1 MDVNQ
6 INIIQTGS
14 INIRILVIG
23 GNGFIGKHVVNHA
36 LDLGW
41 MVTSLNV
48 SDNLSLPHANLEYI
62 QADITNITSLKKALG
77 LAEFEYVVNCGGYID
92 HTLFSKGG
100 RQVLEMHFTGVINL
114 IELLN
119 QDTLK
124 SFINIGSSD
133 EYGDVNAP
141 QSEIQRES
149 PISPYSLGKV
159 SATHFLQMLFRTE
172 KFPVTILRLFLT
184 YGPGQNSNRFIPQI
198 ISGCL
203 KDISFPVSKGEQL
216 RDFCFIDDV
225 IRAIFLVFDSSKSA
239 GEIINIASGKPVS
252 IRYVI
257 ENIQNIIEG
266 GYPEFGEIDYRS
278 NENLHLYADVNK
290 AKTLLNWQ
298 PKFTLNE
305 GLLQTIQCL
314 KK

>member
-1 MDVNQ
+1 
-6 INIIQTGS
+6 
-14 INIRILVIG
+14 
-23 GNGFIGKHVVNHA
+23 
-36 LDLGW
+36 
-41 MVTSLNV
+41 
-48 SDNLSLPHANLEYI
+48 
-62 QADITNITSLKKALG
+62 
-77 LAEFEYVVNCGGYID
+77 
-92 HTLFSKGG
+92 
-100 RQVLEMHFTGVINL
+100 MHFTGVINL

-184 YGPGQNSNRFIPQI
+184 YGPGQSSNRFIPQI

-278 NENLHLYADVNK
+278 NENMHLYADVNK

-298 PKFTLNE
+298 SKFTLNE